1 MVSENEVV
9 NFGDPAENYLRSGVL
24 PEDFVNNPEVQNNV
38 AEYFS
43 SFDVAIWGF
52 AVEEY
57 ALEDGKDQGKSYR
70 IDALHKMA
78 GNDKTAPIS
87 LKEESSG
94 TLKMFALYPSLREV
108 LDKGYIL
115 FVDELNAK
123 QRSILR
129 MPS

>member
-57 ALEDGKDQGKSYR
+57 ASEDGKDQGKSYR

-108 LDKGYIL
+108 LDKGSIL
-115 FVDELNAK
+115 FGDELNAK